1 MSFSLNFHIEANLER
16 RVIYEKIYGLWKKET
31 AVEYH
36 EEFMRVAEPLIKGK
50 WAKLINL
57 SNWKTSYPEINTI
70 VGEHLR
76 WCRENG
82 MVLSINVIENPITKT
97 QLKKMFTT
105 GGTGPIS
112 KLVRSQEEGEK
123 LLTQNGF

>member
-57 SNWKTSYPEINTI
+57 SNWKTSYPEINAI

-97 QLKKMFTT
+97 QLKKMFTA

-112 KLVRSQEEGEK
+112 KLVRSQEDGEK